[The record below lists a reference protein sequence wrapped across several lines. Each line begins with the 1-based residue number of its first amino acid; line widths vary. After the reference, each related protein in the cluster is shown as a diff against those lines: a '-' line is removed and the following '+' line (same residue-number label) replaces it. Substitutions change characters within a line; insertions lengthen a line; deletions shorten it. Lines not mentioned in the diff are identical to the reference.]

1 MIRRPPRST
10 RTDTLFPSTTLFRSH
25 LARDPGVM
33 HAEVGQVVDDLV
45 VPVHLPLVDEDGD
58 RRRGHRLAGGAGGE
72 DGVGVDLPGRTELA
86 YAVPL
91 RVHHFPVLDDGDR
104 EDRKSTRLNSSH

>member
-1 MIRRPPRST
+1 MSGVFADRCT
-10 RTDTLFPSTTLFRSH
+10 YVVLFFFKQQTSYEMRISDWSADVCSSDL
-25 LARDPGVM
+25 
-33 HAEVGQVVDDLV
+33 LV

-86 YAVPL
+86 YAVTL
-91 RVHHFPVLDDGDR
+91 RMHHFPVLDDGDR
-104 EDRKSTRLNSSH
+104 KSTRLNSSH